1 MKARLVLK
9 VPQPIL
15 LMCTFFTLLF
25 MISSCDNT
33 EVESNKEEPVAN
45 KERKIGVFLVNHGSR
60 SENWRNTLK
69 GLEEN
74 VKDKILADGTIKG
87 TKTAFMEYTE
97 PSIATRAKEFDKEG
111 YTDLITVPIFLTVSP
126 HTFEDIP
133 TILGQKE
140 DPAARE
146 ALKMEKID
154 RYKPDA
160 NVYITPKLD
169 FTDILKENILRRA
182 KALSEDPENEGLVLI
197 GYGDV
202 DYEKEW
208 DALFEEVG
216 KYVEEKTGINVFS
229 HGWCGHIVHYDPQK
243 TTDAIKT
250 VLEKKKKAVV
260 VPVLVAMDEEFQ
272 KRIIPEGI
280 KKIKNHEERVAYI
293 PDAILPD
300 KNVQQWVIDITKEYA
315 DKIKEKEEQ

>member
-1 MKARLVLK
+1 MKNYSFLKLQQPLLV
-9 VPQPIL
+9 
-15 LMCTFFTLLF
+15 MCAFFALSF
-25 MISSCDNT
+25 IISSCDNSEEKLNEEET
-33 EVESNKEEPVAN
+33 VVNKE
-45 KERKIGVFLVNHGSR
+45 KKIGVFLVNHGSR

-74 VKDKILADGTIKG
+74 VKDEILADGTIAG

-97 PSIATRAKEFDKEG
+97 PSIATRAKEFDAEG

-154 RYKPDA
+154 RYTPEA

-208 DALFEEVG
+208 NALFDKVG
-216 KYVEEKTGINVFS
+216 KYVEENTGINVYS

-243 TTDAIKT
+243 TTDAINT
-250 VLEKKKKAVV
+250 VLETKKKAVV

-272 KRIIPEGI
+272 KRIITDGI
-280 KKIKNHEERVAYI
+280 KKVKNHEERVAYI

-300 KNVQQWVIDITKEYA
+300 ENVQQWVIDITKEYA
-315 DKIKEKEEQ
+315 DKINAKKEK